1 MVTDHW
7 SVSWSVTFSDS
18 HTTLLLLAP
27 LVCVCEGGPKISG
40 EIWKM
45 LKLLKIHYW
54 PNQYD
59 PHETSVSIVII
70 VMNLSCTGLLTQL
83 ADSPILILEIL
94 HALSSSEYWHIVSH
108 NSPMMVMP
116 SPGSIII
123 IGHNGSIL
131 KMVSADDDKIILLKY
146 L

>member
-1 MVTDHW
+1 
-7 SVSWSVTFSDS
+7 
-18 HTTLLLLAP
+18 
-27 LVCVCEGGPKISG
+27 
-40 EIWKM
+40 M

-94 HALSSSEYWHIVSH
+94 HALSSSEY
-108 NSPMMVMP
+108 
-116 SPGSIII
+116 
-123 IGHNGSIL
+123 
-131 KMVSADDDKIILLKY
+131 
-146 L
+146 